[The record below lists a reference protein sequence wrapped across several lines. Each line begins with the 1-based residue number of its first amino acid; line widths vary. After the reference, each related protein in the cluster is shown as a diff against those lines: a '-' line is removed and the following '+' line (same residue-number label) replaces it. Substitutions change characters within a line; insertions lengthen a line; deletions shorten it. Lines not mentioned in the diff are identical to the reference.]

1 METTIESIKTKEMTF
16 KEWTTQALMET
27 FGLQQVLVCEKLEY
41 WINCEVNIN
50 EKAQKRLEALRESAI
65 VKVPYWNEDE
75 LKFNLIYPL
84 IQMAEIKSKTYN
96 IFLERTIAATFDNDY
111 KLSGKPDLIVA
122 SGIFEPKNPYF
133 FFHEY
138 KKEKGSEDDPIGQL
152 LSAMLVG
159 QKLNA
164 NQKPVYGAYVVGR
177 NWFFVVLEGKNY
189 CISNNFSVTQKDE
202 LEGIYR
208 NLVGIKT
215 IIEEELIMRK

>member
-1 METTIESIKTKEMTF
+1 MITLLESETVIEIAF
-16 KEWTTQALMET
+16 KEWTTQVLMET
-27 FGLQQVLVCEKLEY
+27 FGLQQVLICEKLEY
-41 WINCEVNIN
+41 WLGMNVSIEDNTKKLLEELRGNAIIN
-50 EKAQKRLEALRESAI
+50 
-65 VKVPYWNEDE
+65 VPYWNEDE

-96 IFLERTIAATFDNDY
+96 IFLERTISATFNDKY
-111 KLSGKPDLIVA
+111 KLLGKPDLIVA

-138 KKEKGSEDDPIGQL
+138 KKEKGSADDPIGQL
-152 LSAMLVG
+152 LAAMMVG
-159 QKLNA
+159 QKLND

-208 NLVGIKT
+208 NLVGIKG
-215 IIEEELIMRK
+215 IIEEELIV

>member
-1 METTIESIKTKEMTF
+1 
-16 KEWTTQALMET
+16 
-27 FGLQQVLVCEKLEY
+27 
-41 WINCEVNIN
+41 
-50 EKAQKRLEALRESAI
+50 
-65 VKVPYWNEDE
+65 
-75 LKFNLIYPL
+75 
-84 IQMAEIKSKTYN
+84 MAEIKSKTYN
-96 IFLERTIAATFDNDY
+96 IFLERTIAATFDSDY

-138 KKEKGSEDDPIGQL
+138 KKEKGSADDPIEQL

-159 QKLNA
+159 QKLNN
-164 NQKPVYGAYVVGR
+164 NQKPVYGTYVVGR

-208 NLVGIKT
+208 NLLGIKV
-215 IIEEELIMRK
+215 IIEEELILYLSLVS

>member
-1 METTIESIKTKEMTF
+1 MVTTIETIKIIEMAF
-16 KEWTTQALMET
+16 RDWTTQVLMEK
-27 FGLQQVLVCEKLEY
+27 FGLQQVLVCKKLED
-41 WINCEVNIN
+41 WLNTSVKIDENKHQLLKE
-50 EKAQKRLEALRESAI
+50 LRENAI
-65 VKVPYWNEDE
+65 INVPYWNEDE
-75 LKFNLIYPL
+75 RKFNLIYPL

-96 IFLERTIAATFDNDY
+96 IFLERTIAATFNNEY
-111 KLSGKPDLIVA
+111 RLSGKPDLIVA

-138 KKEKGSEDDPIGQL
+138 KKEKGSADDPIGQL
-152 LSAMLVG
+152 LSAMMVG
-159 QKLNA
+159 QKLND

-208 NLVGIKT
+208 NLVGIKR
-215 IIEEELIMRK
+215 IIEDELIIGN

>member
-1 METTIESIKTKEMTF
+1 MITTTESTKTVEMAF
-16 KEWTTQALMET
+16 KEWTTQALMEK
-27 FGLQQVLVCEKLEY
+27 FGLQQILVCEKLEY
-41 WINCEVNIN
+41 WLGMDVKIGAETQ
-50 EKAQKRLEALRESAI
+50 ALLEELRENAI
-65 VKVPYWNEDE
+65 IKVPYWNEDE

-84 IQMAEIKSKTYN
+84 IQMAEIKSKNYN
-96 IFLERTIAATFDNDY
+96 IFLERTISATFDNEY
-111 KLSGKPDLIVA
+111 KLLGKPDLIVA

-138 KKEKGSEDDPIGQL
+138 KKEKGSADDPIGQL
-152 LSAMLVG
+152 LSAMMVG
-159 QKLNA
+159 QKLND

-208 NLVGIKT
+208 NLVGIKE
-215 IIEEELIMRK
+215 IIEEELM

>member
-1 METTIESIKTKEMTF
+1 MAF
-16 KEWTTQALMET
+16 KEWTTQALMEK

-41 WINCEVNIN
+41 WLSRDVKIN
-50 EKAQKRLEALRESAI
+50 ERADGVLQELRENAI
-65 VKVPYWNEDE
+65 INVPYWNEDE

-96 IFLERTIAATFDNDY
+96 IFLERTISATFNDKY
-111 KLSGKPDLIVA
+111 KLLGKPDLIVA

-138 KKEKGSEDDPIGQL
+138 KKEKGSADDPIGQL
-152 LSAMLVG
+152 LAAMMVG
-159 QKLNA
+159 QKLND

-208 NLVGIKT
+208 NLVAIKG
-215 IIEEELIMRK
+215 IIESDLV